1 MHTKMPVNLVFVIN
15 FIAPN
20 KLVNASDEGLSDDRC
35 EPTKTTGIG
44 KFCNAKLI
52 AEDV

>member
-1 MHTKMPVNLVFVIN
+1 MLSDGVWCMHTKMPVNLVFVIN

-35 EPTKTTGIG
+35 DPTKTTGNRQI
-44 KFCNAKLI
+44 L
-52 AEDV
+52 